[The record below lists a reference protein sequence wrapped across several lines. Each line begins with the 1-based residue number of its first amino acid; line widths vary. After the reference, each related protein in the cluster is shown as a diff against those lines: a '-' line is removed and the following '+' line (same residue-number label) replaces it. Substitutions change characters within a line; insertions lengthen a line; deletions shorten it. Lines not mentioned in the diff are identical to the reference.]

1 MAIKALIE
9 KIKHSFLYTKAITYL
24 DDEYLDSRFQRYL
37 RKITEDNRIAF
48 TDTIEDMANIHV
60 KTLAREC
67 VINELADSG
76 EYNLKN
82 ILILKNPYGY
92 VPLSAMAI
100 FNTDKPL
107 SAKVWV
113 ESSEDI
119 LVKGEIPAATNHRIP
134 IFGLF
139 ADTVNKIHI
148 VLSSGNKRVKHLRFD
163 IQTEPLPDDMQKLA
177 KVFLKK
183 GDPAYP
189 FYYISGVDVWFPTI
203 IDSKGNVRYYI
214 KKPSKN
220 YGVFHLSDGLF
231 LHMDRGVLRPGFGVP
246 HSTVA
251 YENDLWGRVR
261 RTLNVKNALHHD
273 VYEMSPHGNLL
284 VATSSLVKY
293 CEDVVAELDRV
304 TGKIV
309 KKVEMDD
316 IITEPSVK
324 DSADW
329 AHMNTVSYQ
338 RQDNCVIVCLRN
350 LHSVLKIDWA
360 TGKLIWILGDP
371 FFWKGTTMESYVLK
385 PEHDDIKWFYQAHA
399 SYQMDRKPDDDP
411 DVSRIMLYDNHYQS
425 RRQTDNFDNDDCS
438 YGNVYFINEK
448 TKTVKLH
455 KRDVSEKSTVRS
467 NAVFSREKD
476 RFLMMSGCLDKKYK
490 KMPALIYDYSY
501 SDGELQYLIGIKNK
515 FYRAYP
521 FEFNFSSLAEK
532 ISTTPVAFGEIE
544 YPEKTEPIDVT
555 GARTVPPRPEGAN
568 RMGKRDGKMKTRKQK
583 EIEFE
588 RMLNGRKWE
597 ELDHTERIA
606 RADFRLFGNT
616 LYMYGV
622 DHIISHLYLVGEHN
636 TYVVDYTGTKQEILA
651 ITYNYGY
658 YMTIGIDRL
667 EKDRY
672 HLYIRC
678 LGELYD
684 TEKEFEINNQE
695 ENNE

>member
-1 MAIKALIE
+1 MKPLLE
-9 KIKHSFLYTKAITYL
+9 KMERWLLYTKNITYL
-24 DDEYLDSRFQRYL
+24 DEEYLDSRFQRYL
-37 RKITEDNRIAF
+37 RKITEKSRVAV
-48 TDTIEDMANIHV
+48 TDTIENMYNIHI

-82 ILILKNPYGY
+82 ILVIKNPYGY

-100 FNTDKPL
+100 FSTDKPL

-119 LVKGEIPAATNHRIP
+119 LVKGELPPATNHRIP
-134 IFGLF
+134 VFGLF
-139 ADTVNKIHI
+139 ADTVNKVHI
-148 VLSSGNKRVKHLRFD
+148 VLSSGEKQVKHLRFD
-163 IQTEPLPDDMQKLA
+163 VQTEPLPEDMEKFA

-183 GDPAYP
+183 GAPAYR
-189 FYYISGVDVWFPTI
+189 FYYMSGVDVWFPTV
-203 IDSKGNVRYYI
+203 IDARGNVRYYI

-220 YGVFHLSDGLF
+220 YGVFHLADGLF
-231 LHMDRGVLRPGFGVP
+231 LHMDRGVLRPAFGVP
-246 HSTVA
+246 HSTCA
-251 YENDLWGRVR
+251 YETDLWGRTR
-261 RTLNVKNALHHD
+261 RTFNVKNGMHHD
-273 VYEMSPHGNLL
+273 VYEISPHGNLL
-284 VATSSLVKY
+284 IATSSLVKY
-293 CEDVVAELDRV
+293 CEDVVAEVDRV
-304 TGKIV
+304 TGKII

-338 RQDNCVIVCLRN
+338 KQDNCVLVCLRN

-385 PEHDDIKWFYQAHA
+385 PENDDIKWFYQAHA

-425 RRQTDNFDNDDCS
+425 RRQTDNFDDDECS

-448 TKTVKLH
+448 TGTVRLH
-455 KRDVSEKSTVRS
+455 KRFVSEKSTVRS

-476 RFLMMSGCLDKKYK
+476 RFLLMSGCLDKKYK
-490 KMPALIYDYSY
+490 KMSALIYDYSY
-501 SDGELQYLIGIKNK
+501 SNGQLQYLIGVKNK

-521 FEFNFSSLAEK
+521 FEFNYNSLAEK
-532 ISTTPVAFGEIE
+532 ISVDPVSFGELE
-544 YPEKTEPIDVT
+544 YPEKIDKVDVS
-555 GARTVPPRPEGAN
+555 GAAEMPPKPENAI

-588 RMLNGRKWE
+588 RMMQGRSWDD
-597 ELDHTERIA
+597 LDHTERIA
-606 RADFRLFGNT
+606 RTSFRIFGNT

-622 DHIISHLYLVGEHN
+622 DHIVEYLYIAGKKN
-636 TYVVDYTGTKQEILA
+636 TYVVDYTTTKQELLA
-651 ITYNYGY
+651 LFYNYGY

-672 HLYIRC
+672 HLYIQC
-678 LGELYD
+678 LGNLYD
-684 TEKEFEINNQE
+684 TEKEFEINDQE
-695 ENNE
+695 DNDE